1 MRFGVLLA
9 TIMAS
14 ALLVSC
20 STPEAATTVGS
31 EPPVLPSE
39 APSPEEVVQEARTA
53 LTKEQIKQALLS
65 PEDMPG
71 KGKWRVEKEQSSSSS
86 SASSS
91 VKAQPKECQELLE
104 SIDLSEDK
112 PEPGELKETIALAK
126 GSNFEV
132 VGMQETVASYPD
144 GAPVAELERITD
156 IFSQCDKFTSTEDGV
171 TSTIEVFP
179 LSIPNY
185 GDRSFAF
192 RLQASVTLFTA
203 VIELVYIVVGDNI
216 ISLTATGLGGIDE
229 ELMPEVAARAV
240 AKVNAV
246 AAGEPWV
253 TPTDAAVEVEASAS
267 PSGSLRPAEEARED
281 DNVKGEVGTP
291 IQVNDIEILVSAIR
305 LADRNGTQGDG
316 RRVAVELKVS
326 NLGTEDAST
335 PQVNLVCRGIDR
347 TGDYYVDSTL
357 QPYEDLPARSF
368 DEGIVILG
376 QPEDVDPSGCSDP
389 RIRIQVSYEDGGTI
403 DIPVPAGVLG

>member
-1 MRFGVLLA
+1 MRFGVLLVTA
-9 TIMAS
+9 MAS

-39 APSPEEVVQEARTA
+39 APSPAEVAQEARSA

-65 PEDMPG
+65 PEDLPG
-71 KGKWRVEKEQSSSSS
+71 KGNWRVEKEQPSSSS

-104 SIDLSEDK
+104 SVDLSEDK
-112 PEPGELKETIALAK
+112 PEPGELKETIAFAK
-126 GSNFEV
+126 GAEFEL
-132 VGMQETVASYPD
+132 VGVQETVASYPD
-144 GAPVAELERITD
+144 GPPVEELERITD
-156 IFSQCDKFTSTEDGV
+156 VFSQCDKFTSTEDGV

-192 RLQASVTLFTA
+192 RLQANITFFVA
-203 VIELVYIVVGDNI
+203 VIDIVYIVVGDNI

-246 AAGEPWV
+246 AAGEPWKI
-253 TPTDAAVEVEASAS
+253 PTDTSDAGGS
-267 PSGSLRPAEEARED
+267 PSPTGSLRPAEEAREE
-281 DNVKGEVGTP
+281 DNIKGQIGTATQVG
-291 IQVNDIEILVSAIR
+291 DIEVLVSAIR
-305 LADRNGTQGDG
+305 VADGNGTQGDG
-316 RRVAVELKVS
+316 RRVAVEMKVS
-326 NLGTEDAST
+326 NLGTEDASI
-335 PQVNLVCRGIDR
+335 PQVNLVCRGVDG

-368 DEGIVILG
+368 DEGVVILG
-376 QPEDVDPSGCSDP
+376 QPEAVGSGGCTEP
-389 RIRIQVSYEDGGTI
+389 RVRIQVTYDDGGTI
-403 DIPVPAGVLG
+403 DIPVPVGVLD